1 MRKWKN
7 DFETSQNNDSYY
19 DLLNDW
25 GLIESSLAKQYQIRI
40 RKEIK
45 DMKWGEL
52 SSYISGI
59 MQDTPLGNIV
69 GIRSETDKEVIKQ
82 MTPAQKE
89 IRRQWRNEQAGKISE
104 DEMKQ
109 ILEGMKKSLISI
121 AGGKDERH

>member
-1 MRKWKN
+1 
-7 DFETSQNNDSYY
+7 
-19 DLLNDW
+19 
-25 GLIESSLAKQYQIRI
+25 
-40 RKEIK
+40 
-45 DMKWGEL
+45 MKWGEL

-82 MTPAQKE
+82 MTSAQKE

>member
-1 MRKWKN
+1 
-7 DFETSQNNDSYY
+7 
-19 DLLNDW
+19 
-25 GLIESSLAKQYQIRI
+25 
-40 RKEIK
+40 
-45 DMKWGEL
+45 MKWGEL

-82 MTPAQKE
+82 RTPAQKE

>member
-1 MRKWKN
+1 
-7 DFETSQNNDSYY
+7 
-19 DLLNDW
+19 
-25 GLIESSLAKQYQIRI
+25 
-40 RKEIK
+40 
-45 DMKWGEL
+45 MKWGEL

-109 ILEGMKKSLISI
+109 ILEGMKKSLMSI

>member
-1 MRKWKN
+1 
-7 DFETSQNNDSYY
+7 
-19 DLLNDW
+19 
-25 GLIESSLAKQYQIRI
+25 
-40 RKEIK
+40 
-45 DMKWGEL
+45 MKWGEL

-59 MQDTPLGNIV
+59 MQDTPLGIIV